1 MRGLVVAV
9 CFFVVMTAGTIVVQ
23 CTLEKTSD
31 EVIVE
36 IDKLTDSVEKGEWD
50 SADKTMMRLENEL
63 QETSRWIAMF
73 VDHSEID
80 MIITCFSAL
89 REYEIYRDI
98 PELMAETSTLREL
111 IGHIPRREALSLENI
126 L

>member
-9 CFFVVMTAGTIVVQ
+9 CFFVVMTAGAIAVQ
-23 CTLEKTSD
+23 YTLEKTSD
-31 EVIVE
+31 EVIAE
-36 IDKLTDSVEKGEWD
+36 IDALTETVENEEWD
-50 SADKTMMRLENEL
+50 TADETMKRLESEL
-63 QETSRWIAMF
+63 HKTSRWIAMF
-73 VDHSEID
+73 VGHSEID

-89 REYEIYRDI
+89 KEFEIYRDI